1 MYDKVENLIKHQGWA
16 RASKIDYLTRKHLE
30 EGLSKE
36 QIKDNSVNKNHIFK
50 SEHSF
55 NTMWNMFLRIKD
67 DIRYVTQ

>member
-1 MYDKVENLIKHQGWA
+1 KHQGWA
-16 RASKIDYLTRKHLE
+16 RGSKIDYLTRKHLE

-36 QIKDNSVNKNHIFK
+36 QIKETSVIKNKIFK

-67 DIRYVTQ
+67 DIRYITQ

>member
-1 MYDKVENLIKHQGWA
+1 MYDKVENLIKHQGWV

-55 NTMWNMFLRIKD
+55 NTMCNMFLRIKD